1 MRIKLLFGFL
11 ILTQTLFAQTFT
23 EVSPAPEFD
32 GVFLSSIAFSD
43 VDGDGNNDV
52 LITGLNNSFERISK
66 LYTNDGIVSSI
77 NELTVGLN
85 LHLIPYPNPTKSNHL
100 NISFDSTEN
109 VFSIVKVYGLNGH
122 LLSQR
127 KEFTVNGQQTISID
141 IGSLSPGSYFIQLDN
156 GKGRGVAKFI
166 VQ

>member
-1 MRIKLLFGFL
+1 M
-11 ILTQTLFAQTFT
+11 
-23 EVSPAPEFD
+23 
-32 GVFLSSIAFSD
+32 
-43 VDGDGNNDV
+43 
-52 LITGLNNSFERISK
+52 
-66 LYTNDGIVSSI
+66 
-77 NELTVGLN
+77 
-85 LHLIPYPNPTKSNHL
+85 

-141 IGSLSPGSYFIQLDN
+141 IGSLSPGSYDIGSLSPGSYFIQLDN